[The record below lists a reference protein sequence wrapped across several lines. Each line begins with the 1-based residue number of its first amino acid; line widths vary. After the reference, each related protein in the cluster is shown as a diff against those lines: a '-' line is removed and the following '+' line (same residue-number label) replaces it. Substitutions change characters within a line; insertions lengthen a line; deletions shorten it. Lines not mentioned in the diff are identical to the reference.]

1 MKDLI
6 IKKSIELIY
15 RSGLSNFTVRKL
27 AKYSGI
33 STRPIYYYFKNTQD
47 LYTSISTEVLKK
59 LKQYTSKKY
68 TNDKFLNSGVGFVLF
83 AKELP
88 HYYSTLSIKEFWPN
102 QSFENNKADE
112 LMRSKAS
119 KKDLKIYEI
128 MKMYSFGMALVA
140 SSLPEKFDVQT
151 IIKMQR
157 ELYNKIN

>member
-33 STRPIYYYFKNTQD
+33 STRPLYYYFKNTQD

-128 MKMYSFGMALVA
+128 MKMYSLGMALVA